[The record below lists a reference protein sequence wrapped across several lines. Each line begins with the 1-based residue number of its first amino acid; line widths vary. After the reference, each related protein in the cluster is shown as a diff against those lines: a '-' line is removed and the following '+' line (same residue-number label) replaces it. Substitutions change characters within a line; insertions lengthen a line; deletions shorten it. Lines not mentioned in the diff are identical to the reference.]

1 MWWSAGD
8 ISLRS
13 AARGNRPVC
22 ALGVG
27 VGAAETLFS
36 PAAYASKSACV
47 RAEPSLSCKVSGR
60 LRGEEDDLRAW
71 CRKGHRWGWGLL
83 G

>member
-1 MWWSAGD
+1 MVVGRGHFPP
-8 ISLRS
+8 LRGS
-13 AARGNRPVC
+13 RQPSGVC

-36 PAAYASKSACV
+36 PAAYAGKSACV

-60 LRGEEDDLRAW
+60 LRGEEDDPRAW
-71 CRKGHRWGWGLL
+71 CRGGHRWGWGLL